1 MAIIRSGEAYNTI
14 MRNLFLSVCV
24 LALAACGSSSTGTG
38 AAATDAAATDTTSTI
53 KVVGATS
60 ATCTVSGA
68 LGADIGS
75 GVPDAVSYTT
85 TDEEAAIV
93 TCGSDSAIFKVGD
106 ATVTL
111 TATSTAV
118 AEKFVGL
125 AMGPGTVLL
134 ASTVADLIDG
144 DVQANVSA
152 GKGVHVWKDLGSN
165 NNIVSQALVDV
176 ATALSTLTTPTDI
189 IAVKGAI
196 IKLLINS
203 GEPVVIEN
211 VGANKTISACT
222 NAAVAGYSASAVA
235 VDASTIG
242 LTGCLVYHSM
252 DAVTDLN
259 NPLGVSAN
267 NIPSAFRTVAKE
279 SGVIQQ
285 LVNDIQNGRTYTM
298 AQINT
303 YLFTTLG
310 HTVYSQDDEGVETM
324 GSISAANMTGILAAF
339 LNVAGKDTTGVETT
353 ITNSTDMRTFKFHE
367 GYNPS
372 GGWEI
377 NAAATLQT
385 LPAACVDSDPTT
397 VCSVSPLKF
406 DFDGTTLTQNASG
419 SFILEME
426 YSGGTFL
433 NKGYVINTTTGKPYR
448 NAFYQPVE
456 PIITASNYSAIDYA
470 NPLYQVALD
479 PMNNGAGSSAPF
491 SNVDWRARYPLM
503 SNVANSYI
511 FPAPEV
517 AARQIAVM
525 QQNTNLTTIP
535 ALQAFAITKL
545 MTNGMAA
552 FRAGTLY
559 EIFVDH
565 GKTLSNWESLTATWL
580 QSGTPA
586 GSVSTTETFKIQ
598 GGNVTFISNSTC
610 LDQSG
615 ASVSCNIGSTLR
627 VSQTGTAVTGGT
639 KFAVTSGT
647 ITVTSPPL
655 GSGSKT
661 YTPTYLLV
669 APDNLSAQFVG
680 DIKYSFTFTFGSNIS
695 TMITAGTKL
704 QTTAALAFYH
714 R

>member
-1 MAIIRSGEAYNTI
+1 MKNLLLIIGLA
-14 MRNLFLSVCV
+14 
-24 LALAACGSSSTGTG
+24 ALASCGSSSSGTSSSTPAG
-38 AAATDAAATDTTSTI
+38 SATI
-53 KVVGATS
+53 KAVGATS
-60 ATCTVSGA
+60 ATCSVSGA
-68 LGADIGS
+68 LGAIIGS
-75 GVPDAVSYTT
+75 GAPDAVSYSPTT
-85 TDEEAAIV
+85 EEAAIV
-93 TCGSDSAIFKVGD
+93 NCGSDAAVFKVGD
-106 ATVTL
+106 ASVTL

-118 AEKFVGL
+118 ANKFAGL
-125 AMGPGTVLL
+125 AMGPGTIILSS
-134 ASTVADLIDG
+134 AVADLIDG
-144 DVQANVSA
+144 DVQASVSA
-152 GKGVHVWKDLGSN
+152 GKRYAAFKDLGSTN
-165 NNIVSQALVDV
+165 NVVSQALVDV
-176 ATALSTLTTPTDI
+176 AAALSTLATPTDI
-189 IAVKGAI
+189 VAVKAAI

-235 VDASTIG
+235 TDASAIG
-242 LTGCLVYHSM
+242 MTGCLVYHSL

-298 AQINT
+298 ASINS
-303 YLFTTLG
+303 YLFSTLG
-310 HTVYSQDDEGVETM
+310 HTVYSEDDEGVTTD
-324 GSISAANMTGILAAF
+324 GAISTSNMTGILAAF

-353 ITNSTDMRTFKFHE
+353 ITNSTDMRTFKYHE

-385 LPAACVDSDPTT
+385 LPLACVDSDNTT

-406 DFDGTTLTQNASG
+406 DFDGTTLTPNASG
-419 SFILEME
+419 SYILEME

-433 NKGYVINTTTGKPYR
+433 DKGYVINTTTGKPYR
-448 NAFYQPVE
+448 DAFYQPVQ
-456 PIITASNYSAIDYA
+456 PTITASDYSAIDYA

-491 SNVDWRARYPLM
+491 SNADWVARYPTM
-503 SNVANSYI
+503 TKVANTYL

-517 AARQIAVM
+517 GARQIAVL

-535 ALQAFAITKL
+535 ALQAYAITQL
-545 MTNGMAA
+545 MTRGMSA
-552 FRAGTLY
+552 FRAGNLY
-559 EIFVDH
+559 EIFRDH

-586 GSVSTTETFKIQ
+586 ASISTVAGVETLRIATN
-598 GGNVTFISNSTC
+598 GTLTFTSTINC
-610 LDQSG
+610 KDGSG
-615 ASVSCNIGSTLR
+615 ATVSCTVKANGVKL
-627 VSQTGTAVTGGT
+627 SQTGTVVTGGT
-639 KFAVTSGT
+639 KFT
-647 ITVTSPPL
+647 ITAGNFTANSAPL
-655 GSGSKT
+655 GGTTVT

-669 APDNLSAQFVG
+669 AQDGLSAQFVG
-680 DIKYSFTFTFGSNIS
+680 DIKLNFSFTYASNIA
-695 TMITAGTKL
+695 TTITNKTRID
-704 QTTAALAFYH
+704 TTYNLTFYH